1 MIQALRD
8 DYPVARLCAVLH
20 CPRSTAYYPSQ
31 RPDETGGLLAV
42 EQHLLR
48 YPYHGY
54 RRVTA
59 HLQRQGWRVGTTV
72 VRRLLKQLDHTRRVG
87 AVRIQTTDSRHPHPR
102 YPNRIK
108 GLTLVRP
115 DQVWVGDITYI
126 RLGRRFIYLAVILDA
141 YSRAVRGWHLS
152 ERLTRQLTV
161 TALRQA
167 LLTGTPTIFHSD
179 QGSQYACWDHTALLT
194 AVGTHISMSDAGK
207 PMPNGLVE
215 RFIRTLKEEHVDYSD
230 YDGFEDAYRQI
241 AHWLEVAY
249 MTQRLHSQ
257 LGYLTPVE
265 FEGQRFK
272 QAPYPLLN

>member
-1 MIQALRD
+1 MIQSLRAH
-8 DYPVARLCAVLH
+8 YPVTRLCAVLQ
-20 CPRSTAYYPSQ
+20 CPRSTAYYASQ
-31 RPDETGGLLAV
+31 RPDETALVQAV

-54 RRVTA
+54 RMVTA
-59 HLQRQGWRVGTTV
+59 HLQRQGWPVGTTV
-72 VRRLLKQLDHTRRVG
+72 VRRILKQLGHTRQVG
-87 AVRIQTTDSRHPHPR
+87 VVRIQTTDRQHPHPR

-108 GLTLVRP
+108 GLAVQQP

-194 AVGTHISMSDAGK
+194 AVGTRISMSDVGK
-207 PMPNGLVE
+207 PMQNGLVE

-230 YDGFEDAYRQI
+230 YEGFEDAYRQI
-241 AHWLEVAY
+241 AQWLEVEY

-265 FEGQRFK
+265 FEEQRFT
-272 QAPYPLLN
+272 QAP